1 MGELIGGRLLYDV
14 YDDDDD
20 DDDDDEGRWLV
31 CGCISAFRYWRF

>member
-14 YDDDDD
+14 YDDDD